1 MSFNLARRQF
11 QQRLAEIRRPNQ
23 AERLRWWQHA
33 GGRSPWRRTTAHNE
47 NMSSPFQPGQV
58 PGAASGT
65 PAGSRRA
72 PGLPIPP
79 KGWPVGSYPTYAEA
93 QRAVDYLSDQQFPVQ
108 EVTIVGVDLMQ
119 VERVTGRLTWP
130 KVLGGGVI
138 SGAWLG
144 LFIGL
149 VLTLLFSSPH
159 PLEALT
165 TGLVAGVFFGLITSA
180 IPYSM
185 ARGTR
190 DFSSTLQLVAGRYDV
205 LCDPKN
211 AEKARDLLARL
222 AI

>member
-1 MSFNLARRQF
+1 MEF
-11 QQRLAEIRRPNQ
+11 
-23 AERLRWWQHA
+23 
-33 GGRSPWRRTTAHNE
+33 
-47 NMSSPFQPGQV
+47 MSSPFQPGQV
-58 PGAASGT
+58 PGAAPGT
-65 PAGSRRA
+65 PAGSVSA
-72 PGLPIPP
+72 PGFPPPP

-93 QRAVDYLSDQQFPVQ
+93 QRAVDYLSVQQFPVQ
-108 EVTIVGVDLMQ
+108 QVTIVGVDLMQ

-149 VLTLLFSSPH
+149 VLTLLFSSPP

-165 TGLVAGVFFGLITSA
+165 TGFVGGGFFRLITSA
-180 IPYSM
+180 VPYAM

>member
-1 MSFNLARRQF
+1 M
-11 QQRLAEIRRPNQ
+11 
-23 AERLRWWQHA
+23 
-33 GGRSPWRRTTAHNE
+33 
-47 NMSSPFQPGQV
+47 
-58 PGAASGT
+58 
-65 PAGSRRA
+65 
-72 PGLPIPP
+72 
-79 KGWPVGSYPTYAEA
+79 
-93 QRAVDYLSDQQFPVQ
+93 
-108 EVTIVGVDLMQ
+108 
-119 VERVTGRLTWP
+119 
-130 KVLGGGVI
+130 
-138 SGAWLG
+138 
-144 LFIGL
+144 